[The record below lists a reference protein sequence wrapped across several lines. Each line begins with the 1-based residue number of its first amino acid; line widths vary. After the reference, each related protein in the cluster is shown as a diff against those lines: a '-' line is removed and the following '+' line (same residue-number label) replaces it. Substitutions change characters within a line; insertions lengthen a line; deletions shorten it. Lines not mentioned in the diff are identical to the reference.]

1 MRYGCYPLGVKKDYR
16 KRKKKKQQYRIRNW
30 SEYNK
35 ALARRGSL
43 TFWFD
48 EAAIHSWRNQQQTG
62 KRGKPRTYG
71 DACIQTM
78 LMLKAVYHLPQRA
91 TYGLVCSLLEL
102 LEVDLPVP
110 HATILSRRAAG
121 LEVALPKPKHHEPL
135 HVLVDATGLKVYGEG
150 EWKVRT
156 QGVGK
161 RRTWRKLHLALNA
174 QTGDILATVCTTSN
188 VSDKEVLPNLPA
200 RINGRIEQ
208 LTGDGGYDY
217 VDCYE
222 AIAERQARAV
232 IPPRRTGRLRPADE
246 RFGAGDDNL
255 RRNKQ
260 VGRKQWK
267 QERPYH
273 RRSLA
278 ETAMMRQKTI
288 FGGGLSSRRFNNQAT
303 EMNVRCA
310 ALNRMT
316 QLGMPESYAI

>member
-1 MRYGCYPLGVKKDYR
+1 VKKDYR

-43 TFWFD
+43 TFWFAED
-48 EAAIHSWRNQQQTG
+48 AIHSWRNQQKTG
-62 KRGKPRTYG
+62 KRGKPRIYG
-71 DACIQTM
+71 DACIQVM
-78 LMLKAVYHLPQRA
+78 LTLKAVYHLPQRA
-91 TYGLVCSLLEL
+91 TYGLVGSLLEL
-102 LEVDLPVP
+102 LGVDLPVP
-110 HATILSRRAAG
+110 HPSILSRRADG
-121 LEVALPKPKHHEPL
+121 LDVALPGARKNEPL

-156 QGVGK
+156 HGVGK

-174 QTGDILATVCTTSN
+174 KTGEILASVCTTSN
-188 VSDKEVLPNLPA
+188 VSDKEVLPNLLA
-200 RINGRIEQ
+200 QISGQIEQ

-232 IPPRRTGRLRPADE
+232 IPPRRTGRLRPGDE
-246 RFGAGDDNL
+246 RFRARDSNL
-255 RRNKQ
+255 RRIRQ
-260 VGRKQWK
+260 VGRKKWK
-267 QERPYH
+267 QESQYH
-273 RRSLA
+273 RRSLV

-288 FGGGLSSRRFNNQAT
+288 FGSGLSSRRFNNQAT